1 MKAVTAAPPIV
12 DTRTVA
18 SCSFRGL
25 ARSAREI
32 KHGLE
37 LIVFRTVYKNV
48 STAATNVIRANNFF
62 FFIHK
67 TMGGAV
73 IYVHHV
79 INL

>member
-1 MKAVTAAPPIV
+1 MKQMKAVAAAPPIV

-37 LIVFRTVYKNV
+37 LIMFRTVYKNV
-48 STAATNVIRANNFF
+48 STAAT
-62 FFIHK
+62 
-67 TMGGAV
+67 MS
-73 IYVHHV
+73 
-79 INL
+79 